1 MRSMIASSV
10 IGKINFK
17 LGFLVNNLS
26 EASYENNVLGFFFFF
41 CPIQQSF
48 HLLSVSTPVDF

>member
-26 EASYENNVLGFFFFF
+26 EASYENNVLVFFFF